1 MACATINI
9 DNSNHYFFLG
19 FNVFTYSFPFNYR
32 AMKVIFYRMGVVLQ
46 MILVENYWWFFIN
59 KVSD

>member
-9 DNSNHYFFLG
+9 DNINHYFFLV

-32 AMKVIFYRMGVVLQ
+32 AMKVIFYRMGAAVLQ
-46 MILVENYWWFFIN
+46 MILVENYW
-59 KVSD
+59 

>member
-9 DNSNHYFFLG
+9 DNINHYFFLV

-32 AMKVIFYRMGVVLQ
+32 AMKVIFYRMGAVLQ
-46 MILVENYWWFFIN
+46 MILVENYW
-59 KVSD
+59 